1 MNDMRLKRQVE
12 KQARR
17 MKQAEHD
24 QNTILSQTVFIGT
37 LGLILVLPI
46 VVGAYIGHWLDGR
59 LDHYSVR
66 WTISLIMLGVFTG
79 ALNVYFFIRE
89 RQ

>member
-1 MNDMRLKRQVE
+1 MNNMRLKRRVE
-12 KQARR
+12 KQAQR

-46 VVGAYIGHWLDGR
+46 VVGAYIGHWLDSR

-66 WTISLIMLGVFTG
+66 WTLSLIMLGVFTG

>member
-1 MNDMRLKRQVE
+1 MNDMKLKKQVE
-12 KQARR
+12 KQAKR

-46 VVGAYIGHWLDGR
+46 VVGAYIGHWLDSR

>member
-1 MNDMRLKRQVE
+1 MNDMKLKKQVE

-46 VVGAYIGHWLDGR
+46 VVCAYIGHWLDSR

-66 WTISLIMLGVFTG
+66 WTISLIMLGVFIG